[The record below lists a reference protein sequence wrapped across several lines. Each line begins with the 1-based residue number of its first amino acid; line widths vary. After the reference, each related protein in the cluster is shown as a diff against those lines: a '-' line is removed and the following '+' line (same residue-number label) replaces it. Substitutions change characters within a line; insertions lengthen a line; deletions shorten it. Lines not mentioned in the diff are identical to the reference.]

1 MFQAKLIIKIL
12 VFSILLTVISYISI
26 NKSLD
31 TRYDYNIQYM
41 YMPTMNSTAIQK
53 LMIQN
58 SKFTFKQDFVSFTKE
73 LDNVIRITPHCN
85 NILKGD
91 KNKNIISTMIDNT
104 LKIQIISKDKDLI
117 KSCSSVIK
125 EKIDIYENQL
135 KNILFQSLIKPSNI
149 DLIINL
155 KRTGNLDV
163 VDIDKNNKV
172 GILKK
177 TFQIDTGLKKKILEE
192 FGDQDLGLSD
202 ADMIKKTL
210 GYYALREML
219 ATEDIPEENYA
230 FFIQEY
236 ELIKFFDL
244 ISERTDAMEVN
255 KKIIFSNIFIFFS
268 IIGLI
273 LFKRKFFLI
282 YYKKIIKLI

>member
-41 YMPTMNSTAIQK
+41 YMPTMNSSSIQK
-53 LMIQN
+53 LMIQ
-58 SKFTFKQDFVSFTKE
+58 SSEFTFKQDFVSFTKE
-73 LDNVIRITPHCN
+73 LDNVIRIEPHCN

-117 KSCSSVIK
+117 KSCSSLIK
-125 EKIDIYENQL
+125 EKISIYEYQL
-135 KNILFQSLIKPSNI
+135 KDILFQSLIKPTNI
-149 DLIINL
+149 DLIVNL

-163 VDIDKNNKV
+163 EAMDANNKIS
-172 GILKK
+172 ILKK
-177 TFQIDTGLKKKILEE
+177 TVQIDTGLKKKILEE
-192 FGDQDLGLSD
+192 FGDQNLGLSD

-210 GYYALREML
+210 SYYALREML
-219 ATEDIPEENYA
+219 ATEEIPEENYI
-230 FFIQEY
+230 FFIKEY

-255 KKIIFSNIFIFFS
+255 KKIIFLNIFIFFS

-273 LFKRKFFLI
+273 FFKGKFFLI